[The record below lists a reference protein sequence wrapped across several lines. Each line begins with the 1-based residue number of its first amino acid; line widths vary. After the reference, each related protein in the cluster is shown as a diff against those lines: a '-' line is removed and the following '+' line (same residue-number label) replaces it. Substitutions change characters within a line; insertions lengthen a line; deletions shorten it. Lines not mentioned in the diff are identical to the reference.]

1 MATSHDVN
9 VYRSWQDPRQRVP
22 SVLLSYLQALRQT
35 VEKTRAGEFA
45 SARAFRLFGKVKR
58 RVFRHLEGLAMFD
71 DDDLFDLT
79 DDPFEWDMLL
89 DDDEL
94 ERDRKKRKDK
104 NAQGDASKKND
115 KRRRGLFGGLF
126 G

>member
-1 MATSHDVN
+1 M
-9 VYRSWQDPRQRVP
+9 
-22 SVLLSYLQALRQT
+22 L
-35 VEKTRAGEFA
+35 
-45 SARAFRLFGKVKR
+45 
-58 RVFRHLEGLAMFD
+58 D

-94 ERDRKKRKDK
+94 EQDRKKQKDK
-104 NAQGDASKKND
+104 NAQGKGSNKKN

>member
-1 MATSHDVN
+1 
-9 VYRSWQDPRQRVP
+9 
-22 SVLLSYLQALRQT
+22 
-35 VEKTRAGEFA
+35 
-45 SARAFRLFGKVKR
+45 
-58 RVFRHLEGLAMFD
+58 MFD

-79 DDPFEWDMLL
+79 DDSFEWDLLL

-94 ERDRKKRKDK
+94 EQDRKKRKDK

-115 KRRRGLFGGLF
+115 KRRRGLFGGFF

>member
-1 MATSHDVN
+1 
-9 VYRSWQDPRQRVP
+9 
-22 SVLLSYLQALRQT
+22 
-35 VEKTRAGEFA
+35 
-45 SARAFRLFGKVKR
+45 
-58 RVFRHLEGLAMFD
+58 MFD

-79 DDPFEWDMLL
+79 DEPFEWDLLL

-94 ERDRKKRKDK
+94 EQDREKRKDK
-104 NAQGDASKKND
+104 NARDDVSKKQD

>member
-1 MATSHDVN
+1 
-9 VYRSWQDPRQRVP
+9 
-22 SVLLSYLQALRQT
+22 
-35 VEKTRAGEFA
+35 
-45 SARAFRLFGKVKR
+45 
-58 RVFRHLEGLAMFD
+58 MF

-79 DDPFEWDMLL
+79 DDPFEWDLLL

-104 NAQGDASKKND
+104 NAQVDVLKKND

>member
-1 MATSHDVN
+1 MCPHGPVDFSTTL
-9 VYRSWQDPRQRVP
+9 W
-22 SVLLSYLQALRQT
+22 
-35 VEKTRAGEFA
+35 
-45 SARAFRLFGKVKR
+45 
-58 RVFRHLEGLAMFD
+58 MFD

-94 ERDRKKRKDK
+94 EQDRKKR
-104 NAQGDASKKND
+104 QGKKTRDDASKKQD

>member
-1 MATSHDVN
+1 
-9 VYRSWQDPRQRVP
+9 
-22 SVLLSYLQALRQT
+22 
-35 VEKTRAGEFA
+35 
-45 SARAFRLFGKVKR
+45 
-58 RVFRHLEGLAMFD
+58 MFD

-94 ERDRKKRKDK
+94 EQDRRKRQGKKT
-104 NAQGDASKKND
+104 QGDASKKQD
-115 KRRRGLFGGLF
+115 KRRQGLFGGLF